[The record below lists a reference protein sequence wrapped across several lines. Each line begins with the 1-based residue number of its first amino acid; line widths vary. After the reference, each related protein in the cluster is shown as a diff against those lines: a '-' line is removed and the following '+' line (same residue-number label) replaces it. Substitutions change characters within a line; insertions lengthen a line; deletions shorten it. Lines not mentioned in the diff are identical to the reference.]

1 MANYSKK
8 QKIALD
14 AMMKEEVYKCAL
26 NLLTDSDTGAL
37 SLEMLAAEIGV
48 SRATL
53 YNYFKDRDAILEF
66 VEERTFSPV
75 LEKLRVIA
83 DANDTP
89 TEKLKAFIGE
99 TVRSEA
105 ELGKILIAVSREHQ
119 VGRRRLTGEANEN
132 GGRAAEYTNILAKLI
147 KDGIES
153 GDLADQPI
161 TLVTDLIVGM
171 LRAVT
176 MRMVTSNQVLNPE
189 EVLPVVL
196 QTVFQGLRKTA

>member
-1 MANYSKK
+1 
-8 QKIALD
+8 
-14 AMMKEEVYKCAL
+14 MMKEEVYKCAL
-26 NLLTDSDTGAL
+26 NLLTESETGAL
-37 SLEMLAAEIGV
+37 SLEVLAAEIGV

-89 TEKLKAFIGE
+89 TGKLRAFIEE
-99 TVRSEA
+99 TIKSEA

-119 VGRRRLTGEANEN
+119 VGRRRLTGEENEK
-132 GGRAAEYTNILAKLI
+132 GGRSSEYTKILAKLI
-147 KDGIES
+147 KESIES
-153 GDLADQPI
+153 GELADQPI
-161 TLVTDLIVGM
+161 AIVTDLIVGM

-176 MRMVTSNQVLNPE
+176 MRMVTSNQVIDPN
-189 EVLPVVL
+189 EVVPVVVN
-196 QTVFQGLRKTA
+196 TVFKGLRKTD